1 MKRLFLMI
9 FALLLLTACGKES
22 FPPVKTEQTLPVPAE
37 TKLVLEEVPIVV
49 DELPEET
56 IITGPETVAYTSENL
71 EGLVEDT
78 VGYTFEI
85 PTFQAEGA
93 ETIRTY
99 YQALAEHLEDYT
111 KETVYQKAAERGC
124 IVSVYGYV
132 AGARL
137 EGDVLSVDYVFQCDF
152 SDSEENEENLR
163 TDSFNIHTGEKLSGG

>member
-9 FALLLLTACGKES
+9 FALLLLTACGKEEL
-22 FPPVKTEQTLPVPAE
+22 PPVADVQTSEVIIEEAAPV
-37 TKLVLEEVPIVV
+37 VEEVPIVV

-56 IITGPETVAYTSENL
+56 VFTAPETVAYTSENL

-85 PTFQAEGA
+85 PTFAVDGA
-93 ETIRTY
+93 EQIRAY
-99 YQALAEHLEDYT
+99 YEALAEHLEGYT
-111 KETVYQKAAERGC
+111 KETVYQKAVERSC

-132 AGARL
+132 ASASV
-137 EGDVLSVDYVFQCDF
+137 EGETLSVDYVFQCDF

-163 TDSFNIHTGEKLSGG
+163 TDSFNIHTGEKQ